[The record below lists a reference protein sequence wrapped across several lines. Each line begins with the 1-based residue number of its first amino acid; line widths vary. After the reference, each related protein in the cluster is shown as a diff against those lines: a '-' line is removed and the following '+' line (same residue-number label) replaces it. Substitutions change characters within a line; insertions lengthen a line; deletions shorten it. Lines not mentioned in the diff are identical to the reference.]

1 MDLTVTLTPTEFS
14 ALEYV
19 ALSPIDWATNA
30 ITNRARIAIDEIVQ
44 IVVQKCLELNIQI
57 PGTKEE
63 MVALA
68 YTNSWIKTLLVVS
81 QETPTLPVA

>member
-1 MDLTVTLTPTEFS
+1 MIITVTLTDTEFV
-14 ALEYV
+14 ALEYA
-19 ALSPIDWATNA
+19 ALSPIEWATNA

-44 IVVQKCLELNIQI
+44 IVVQKCLDGGIAI

-68 YTNSWIKTLLVVS
+68 YTNAWIKTAQAISL
-81 QETPTLPVA
+81 ETPTLPIV